1 MTSVLTTDTQR
12 KAAGLSASSYAL
24 LKAMVDASP
33 DVIVVK
39 GTDLMYL
46 ACNAAFLQFVGK
58 REEEVIGKSDLD
70 FFTEQEAELCR
81 LNDRHVLVT
90 GETVVTEECVG
101 GANGECCFQVTK
113 APFRGEE
120 GAIEGVVAITR
131 DITERKQ
138 AEESDQLQAGRYAT
152 LLRTSNEAFWIMGTD
167 GTFSDVNQAFCDI
180 YGYSR
185 EEMLGMHISELE
197 VLETPE
203 ETARHIKQVIENG
216 HERFETRHRKKDG
229 STINV
234 EISTSYWSP
243 SGEFLVFC
251 RDITERRRA
260 DAQQRKYEA
269 ALRKARNMAEHESES
284 KTRFLATASHD
295 LRQPIQ
301 AMHLLAHVLVSSDLP
316 PESAEIALR
325 MQEAVDGL
333 GDMLTALLDISKLDA
348 GLVKPDLSDFR
359 LSELLQQ
366 LAEEHLSLAQEK
378 GITLRSV
385 DCRLRVSSDLNLLT
399 RILRNLISN
408 AIKYTRSGKVLIGV
422 RRAGE
427 CVRIQ
432 VLDTGIGI
440 AEDELERVFEEF
452 HQVGNTARDRREGL
466 GLGLAIVKRLSTLLE
481 HPVQV
486 ASVVGR
492 GTCFSVQVPLAV
504 GSRSR
509 QRGVADFQLP
519 LEIPYEGA
527 EILVVDDEVDI
538 REGLAM
544 NLRQWGY
551 AVSVAADYDQ
561 ALAAVKEDSP
571 PVLVIADY
579 RLGAKTGIDVIRAV
593 RRGRRRKIAALLLT
607 GDATDERRRESAR
620 LGVQLLRKPIS
631 AEQLR
636 RAVVD
641 CLEGT

>member
-1 MTSVLTTDTQR
+1 MTSVLTPDTMHQ
-12 KAAGLSASSYAL
+12 ATHAPETSIGL
-24 LKAMVDASP
+24 LKAMVDATP
-33 DVIVVK
+33 DSLAVMN
-39 GTDLMYL
+39 TDFVYL
-46 ACNAAFLQFVGK
+46 ACNAAYLRFLGKSEGEIVGNTDFDLFP
-58 REEEVIGKSDLD
+58 EEEAEQCRQDYLHLLD
-70 FFTEQEAELCR
+70 
-81 LNDRHVLVT
+81 T
-90 GETVVTEECVG
+90 GEPVLRNMHVTYAQGGRSFQVVKTPLR
-101 GANGECCFQVTK
+101 NGEG
-113 APFRGEE
+113 P
-120 GAIEGVVAITR
+120 IEGIVLTIR

-197 VLETPE
+197 VLENPE
-203 ETARHIKQVIENG
+203 ETARHIKHVIENG

-229 STINV
+229 STIDV
-234 EISTSYWSP
+234 EISTSFWSH

-251 RDITERRRA
+251 RDITERLRA

-269 ALRKARNMAEHESES
+269 ALRKARKMAEHESES

-359 LSELLQQ
+359 LSELFRQ
-366 LAEEHLSLAQEK
+366 LTDEHLPLTEEK
-378 GITLRSV
+378 GITLRCVES
-385 DCRLRVSSDLNLLT
+385 RLRVRSDLNLLT

-422 RRAGE
+422 RRAGA
-427 CVRIQ
+427 CLRIQ
-432 VLDTGIGI
+432 VLDSGIGI

-504 GSRSR
+504 GSSAG
-509 QRGVADFQLP
+509 QQDLAVSQLP

-544 NLRQWGY
+544 SLRQWGY

-561 ALAAVKEDSP
+561 ALAALKEDSP

-579 RLGAKTGIDVIRAV
+579 RLGAETGIDVIRAV
-593 RRGRRRKIAALLLT
+593 RRWSRRKIAALLLT

-620 LGVQLLRKPIS
+620 LGVQLLRKPVS

-636 RAVVD
+636 RAVVES
-641 CLEGT
+641 LKGT

>member
-1 MTSVLTTDTQR
+1 MTSVLTPDTMHQ
-12 KAAGLSASSYAL
+12 ATHTSETSVGL
-24 LKAMVDASP
+24 LKAMVDATP
-33 DVIVVK
+33 DPLAVMN
-39 GTDLMYL
+39 TDFVYL
-46 ACNAAFLQFVGK
+46 ACNAAYLRFLGKSEGEIVGNTDFDLFP
-58 REEEVIGKSDLD
+58 EEEAEQCRQDYLHLLD
-70 FFTEQEAELCR
+70 
-81 LNDRHVLVT
+81 T
-90 GETVVTEECVG
+90 GEPVLRDMHVTYAQGGRVFQVVKMPLR
-101 GANGECCFQVTK
+101 NGEG
-113 APFRGEE
+113 P
-120 GAIEGVVAITR
+120 IEGIVLTIR

-203 ETARHIKQVIENG
+203 ETARHIEQVIENG

-269 ALRKARNMAEHESES
+269 ALRKARKIAEHESES

-359 LSELLQQ
+359 LSELFQQ
-366 LAEEHLSLAQEK
+366 LTEEHLPQAEDK
-378 GITLRSV
+378 GVTLRCV
-385 DCRLRVSSDLNLLT
+385 DCRLRVRSDLNLLT
-399 RILRNLISN
+399 RILRNLLSN

-422 RRAGE
+422 RHAGE

-486 ASVVGR
+486 ASVVGH

-504 GSRSR
+504 GSSAR
-509 QRGVADFQLP
+509 QRDVADFQLP

-561 ALAAVKEDSP
+561 ALAALKEDSP

-579 RLGAKTGIDVIRAV
+579 RLGAETGIDVIRAV
-593 RRGRRRKIAALLLT
+593 RRWNRRKIAAVLLT
-607 GDATDERRRESAR
+607 GDATEARVRESAR
-620 LGVQLLRKPIS
+620 LGVQLLRKPVS

-641 CLEGT
+641 NLKGT